1 MCSRFKF
8 FFTIFSAGIYST
20 LISKRMDK
28 MGFIVSGIVALI
40 MLAYLTYA
48 MFNPEKF

>member
-1 MCSRFKF
+1 M
-8 FFTIFSAGIYST
+8 AGIYFT
-20 LISKRMDK
+20 QIFKRTDK
-28 MGFIVSGIVALI
+28 MGFFISGIVALI